1 MKEKIQNVCEKL
13 LTSIRKN
20 AIILQTN
27 KQTNKQTKVCLSK
40 ITRKEG
46 NHWFNCSPNPWKRG
60 CLWFNKRGGYYCS
73 RW

>member
-27 KQTNKQTKVCLSK
+27 KQT
-40 ITRKEG
+40 TRKEG
-46 NHWFNCSPNPWKRG
+46 NHWFNCSPSPWKRG
-60 CLWFNKRGGYYCS
+60 CMCLNIRGGYYGS
-73 RW
+73 WW